1 MGGGAGGEKTAKS
14 RKGQC
19 SCVRVCV
26 LLMPQV
32 CQRSTE
38 GWGLDPGRG
47 GFALFRR
54 PRPQAWSR
62 RHAGVTKAASRQKR
76 ETTGLKCRH
85 AMCRCGCVC
94 LCAFVV
100 RCDV

>member
-38 GWGLDPGRG
+38 GWGLDLGQG

-54 PRPQAWSR
+54 PRPQAWSGR
-62 RHAGVTKAASRQKR
+62 RAGVTKAAADRSERR
-76 ETTGLKCRH
+76 RGSNVVT
-85 AMCRCGCVC
+85 CVVW
-94 LCAFVV
+94 LCVPV
-100 RCDV
+100 RVRGPL